1 MPHKLPNTLA
11 DNALATL
18 PDKFP
23 LRLSP
28 VQGKPRIL
36 ITCHRNADFDAF
48 ASLVGALA
56 LYPDAVLL
64 YPGSQEKALHN
75 FYEEALQYLYP
86 FVPAKEIDF
95 TSIELLVV
103 VDTCQS
109 SRIGHVQPLL
119 DRYEALQSP
128 EGTEEIM
135 LPLSLH
141 VWDHHPPAADD
152 LTPTWACIEPL
163 ASTSTLLAQMAQRHA
178 VELDCAFATML
189 GLGIYGDTGS
199 FSYTST
205 SSAEFLACAWLHTK
219 GMDVTLIAQLLKQSI
234 TKEQIAALNQL
245 LENFTLHEMGGL
257 RMVIASAHM
266 DEFLN
271 DFAMIASRFME
282 IQPCQVFFGICSMEN
297 AVHIVARSLADQI
310 DVASVCAELGGGGHS
325 YAASAVV
332 RDQTLPQI
340 KDLILSRMTMQI
352 NRMVNAGT
360 LMSSPVVPV
369 YENQTL
375 RQAETIM
382 GRYGFKALP
391 VFLPGTHRCSG
402 IVELSITQRALSH
415 GLGSYPVS
423 AYMQRSFQVVT
434 PQTDL
439 QTIMDIIM
447 GNRQRLVP
455 VISGESPGV
464 LSLTGSEALSKEH
477 EVTGVLTRTDLIRM
491 FTAEGSLPKPR
502 TSGKREKNVARAM
515 TALIPPACIHILK
528 EIGKLGSELNIPV
541 YVVGGFVRDLLLE
554 QKGKHWPDLD
564 IDLVVEGD
572 AAFFARKLAEK
583 FHGTMREH
591 KKFLTALVLFSQEN
605 EAEHR
610 QTQSSPHLA
619 LQLLKEQEKK
629 NYNPQS
635 HTMLRSHAQEKMA
648 RIDIATARLEYYE
661 EPGALP
667 TVELSSLKMDLY
679 RRDFTINAMAI
690 RLNEENFGILVDYF
704 DGQNDIKQKRIRMLH
719 ALSFVEDPTRA
730 LRAVRFEQRY
740 GFRIGQQA
748 ERLIRNAL
756 ELGLI
761 DKLSGARIV
770 AELESM
776 MEEKNP
782 LPCFVR
788 MQEFDMLAAI
798 APPFA
803 LNAAKQELLASMLDV
818 LDWHS
823 MLYLSEEPDKIQL
836 LILVLCRGH
845 NTQDFLDV
853 LSRLALIHPMREQL
867 LETRSSIIDVLP
879 QLEKWHDREGLV
891 SELADLLRNFP
902 LEALLYLAAR
912 VEDEEL
918 KKKLTLYIYKWR
930 FEKADISGEEIL
942 ALGLPRGPQIGEL
955 LKMARAAKL
964 DNIAPSH
971 DAQWELVK
979 EWAAPMLAAQ
989 AAQKAQ

>member
-1 MPHKLPNTLA
+1 MQN
-11 DNALATL
+11 
-18 PDKFP
+18 KFP
-23 LRLSP
+23 LLLP
-28 VQGKPRIL
+28 PDKGKPRVL

-64 YPGSQEKALHN
+64 YPGSQEKALHS
-75 FYEEALQYLYP
+75 FYEETLLYLYP

-95 TSIELLVV
+95 DAIELLVI

-109 SRIGHVQPLL
+109 SRLGHVQTLL
-119 DRYEALQSP
+119 DRYEALQKSAHNNGP
-128 EGTEEIM
+128 I
-135 LPLSLH
+135 LAVH
-141 VWDHHPPAADD
+141 VWDHHPAAVDD

-163 ASTSTLLAQMAQRHA
+163 ASTSTLLAQVAQ
-178 VELDCAFATML
+178 ENGIDIDCVCATIL

-199 FSYTST
+199 FAYTST
-205 SSAEFLACAWLHTK
+205 TPAEFLAAAWLHSH

-257 RMVIASAHM
+257 HMVIASAHM
-266 DEFLN
+266 DEFVN

-297 AVHIVARSLADQI
+297 AVHIVARSQAEQI
-310 DVASVCAELGGGGHS
+310 DVASVCTELGGGGHS

-332 RDQTLPQI
+332 RNQTLPQI

-360 LMSSPVVPV
+360 LMSSPVV
-369 YENQTL
+369 YIQENKSL
-375 RQAETIM
+375 REAETVM

-391 VFLPGTHRCSG
+391 VFVPGTRYCSG
-402 IVELSITQRALSH
+402 IVELSMTQRALNH
-415 GLGSYPVS
+415 GLGTYPVS
-423 AYMQRSFQVVT
+423 AYMQRSFQVIT

-455 VISGESPGV
+455 VVRVAKGENPELFSF
-464 LSLTGSEALSKEH
+464 SGSEAQIREL

-491 FTAEGSLPKPR
+491 FTAEGALPKPR
-502 TSGKREKNVARAM
+502 TVGKREKNLGRAM
-515 TALIPPACIHILK
+515 TALLPTTCIHILK
-528 EIGKLGSELNIPV
+528 EIGRLGSELNTPV

-591 KKFLTALVLFSQEN
+591 KKFLTALVLFPQEN
-605 EAEHR
+605 EAEVSQAHS
-610 QTQSSPHLA
+610 TQRLA
-619 LQLLKEQEKK
+619 LQLLKGQEKS
-629 NYNPQS
+629 PHQARVVQQVQEVQPLQS
-635 HTMLRSHAQEKMA
+635 HHKKPQEKMA

-679 RRDFTINAMAI
+679 RRDFTINAMAV
-690 RLNEENFGILVDYF
+690 RLNEENFGALVDYF

-761 DKLSGARIV
+761 DKLSGTRIV
-770 AELESM
+770 AELESI

-798 APPFA
+798 APPLA
-803 LNAAKQELLASMLDV
+803 LNTVKQELLAAVLDV

-823 MLYLSEEPDKIQL
+823 MLYLPEQPDTMHL
-836 LILVLCRGH
+836 LLLALSRGM

-853 LSRLALIHPMREQL
+853 LSRLALIRPMRKKL
-867 LETRSSIIDVLP
+867 LETRNSIIETLP
-879 QLEKWHDREGLV
+879 QLENWHSREGKV
-891 SELADLLRNFP
+891 SELAELLHNFP
-902 LEALLYLAAR
+902 LEGLLYLAAR
-912 VEDEEL
+912 VEDEDL

-930 FEKADISGEEIL
+930 FEKADISGEEVL
-942 ALGLPRGPQIGEL
+942 ALGIPRGPQIGEL
-955 LKMARAAKL
+955 LKMAYAAKL
-964 DNIAPSH
+964 NGIAPSH
-971 DAQWELVK
+971 DAQLELVK
-979 EWAAPMLAAQ
+979 EWATPILTAQ
-989 AAQKAQ
+989 AAQNK